1 MSEDLEIIEIN
12 TFQELAKLKDAFE
25 KTNKLGIDIRK
36 LTDKN
41 ERRRVMDFVTGVAFG
56 RNLKI
61 KSINKDGVFLVYDN
75 FEEIDD

>member
-56 RNLKI
+56 RN
-61 KSINKDGVFLVYDN
+61 
-75 FEEIDD
+75 

>member
-1 MSEDLEIIEIN
+1 MTEDLKIIEIN

-36 LTDKN
+36 LTDKT
-41 ERRRVMDFVTGVAFG
+41 ERRRIMDFVTGVAFG

-61 KSINKDGVFLVYDN
+61 KSINKDGVFLVYDAL
-75 FEEIDD
+75 

>member
-25 KTNKLGIDIRK
+25 QTNKLGIDIRK

-41 ERRRVMDFVTGVAFG
+41 EKRRVMDFVTGVAFG
-56 RNLKI
+56 RKLKI
-61 KSINKDGVFLVYDN
+61 KSINKDGVFLVYESFN
-75 FEEIDD
+75 K